1 MLILLMG
8 GPPPKVAGEQQ
19 KTTKQTKNAHAR
31 HLCSRTFAFARSQQP
46 PLPLRC
52 SLAAQ
57 HSLSLFLA
65 PFLCLATRVLAVRF
79 AGMCVLCDAMRCDGD
94 SCTLL
99 VGARSLSGSSSSV
112 HLAPL
117 PNATEASSRTALVHS
132 APPQPSPPFLCVRSR
147 TG

>member
-1 MLILLMG
+1 MG
-8 GPPPKVAGEQQ
+8 GPPPKVTGEQ

-31 HLCSRTFAFARSQQP
+31 HLCSRTFALARSQQP
-46 PLPLRC
+46 PSPFCC
-52 SLAAQ
+52 SLAVH
-57 HSLSLFLA
+57 HSLSLA
-65 PFLCLATRVLAVRF
+65 PFLCLATRVLA
-79 AGMCVLCDAMRCDGD
+79 ACVLCDAMRCDGD

-117 PNATEASSRTALVHS
+117 PNATEASSSRTALVHS
-132 APPQPSPPFLCVRSR
+132 APPPPSPPFLCVRSR